1 MAGTVVLTVLGE
13 GGGGVHQGV
22 ELVGVLADLR
32 GQGAHRLRVGQV
44 ADQQPV
50 CPPRPGLVDLIQDA
64 GAAGGV
70 AAEEHHVGA
79 AGGKLDGGGASQH
92 AGGAGDHA
100 DGGVGG
106 VGFLVHRRGSL
117 VCGSWHGILSMVTPS
132 QM

>member
-32 GQGAHRLRVGQV
+32 GH
-44 ADQQPV
+44 
-50 CPPRPGLVDLIQDA
+50 VDLIQDA